1 MARIARMSMAA
12 AAATRFAVD
21 VPTASPSVSMPIPR

>member
-12 AAATRFAVD
+12 AATMRFAVE
-21 VPTASPSVSMPIPR
+21 VPTASPSVSIPIPR

>member
-1 MARIARMSMAA
+1 MASIERMRMAA
-12 AAATRFAVD
+12 AATMRFAVD